1 MTWHQTAA
9 HTTTD
14 RSASG
19 SRSDP
24 KTWRSSSSQW
34 IQSGI
39 NHQSGWSISQ
49 SKAEDE
55 ISWPDQ
61 ALRVCLH
68 VKRWLF
74 TYDSFMSRREESTSA
89 AEKKESSEVMVVA
102 SSSRRLRTLSTWGK
116 IRVPS
121 LSVENSKK
129 NVIVGGSK
137 YHKLWNKWPTADKD
151 LHSGPFYFFSFSFL
165 SYLWKPNTTRT
176 EVCQHTFRWNAAAKI
191 FLQVVRSV
199 QQRLQLLSKHFVV
212 GFTLNTKWEEKHEAL
227 RTLTWCKN
235 SITLICSLFFTTKY
249 ILYRDIKHHIEQPQ
263 KHHKCKSSETSL
275 PQEDLHKL
283 PPQEQ
288 GCCCWTLR
296 GSDGEYSA
304 PVPTSAAL
312 PQTAPSLVRNQ
323 QRGSNQELVC
333 V

>member
-1 MTWHQTAA
+1 
-9 HTTTD
+9 
-14 RSASG
+14 
-19 SRSDP
+19 
-24 KTWRSSSSQW
+24 
-34 IQSGI
+34 
-39 NHQSGWSISQ
+39 
-49 SKAEDE
+49 
-55 ISWPDQ
+55 
-61 ALRVCLH
+61 
-68 VKRWLF
+68 
-74 TYDSFMSRREESTSA
+74 MSRREESTSA

-129 NVIVGGSK
+129 NVIVGVKISQVMKQMTNRWQRPPLGTF
-137 YHKLWNKWPTADKD
+137 L
-151 LHSGPFYFFSFSFL
+151 FFSFSFL
-165 SYLWKPNTTRT
+165 SYFWKPNTTRT

-199 QQRLQLLSKHFVV
+199 QQRLQLLCKHFVV

-235 SITLICSLFFTTKY
+235 SITFVCVVFLSTTKY
-249 ILYRDIKHHIEQPQ
+249 TLYRDIMHHIEQPQ

-312 PQTAPSLVRNQ
+312 PQTAPSLVKNQ
-323 QRGSNQELVC
+323 QHASNQELVC
-333 V
+333 VGVENHVQNQLLW